1 MKNKVLKMIVAASI
15 AISVAV
21 IPGQAEAAV
30 KDPFKDVSKNNP
42 YYEMV
47 HEMRDK
53 RIISGYEN
61 GEFRPTES
69 ISRKHAAALVNRAT
83 KLKAVEPFVP
93 FKDVSPKNA
102 FFNDIKKLQQAGIFE
117 PDAKGNL
124 YPNQPI
130 TRAEMAKVL
139 TIAYDLKVK
148 VDLDFLDV
156 PKTHPAS
163 KYIKALYSNGI
174 TTGDYGHY
182 NPDKPVTRVHYAVFL
197 HRVLHMNDPIDPSAP
212 ALRLPGHFA
221 GVPAHELE
229 SSSMWLAATML
240 GMLEQKVTRQPAD
253 YLITDK
259 LEHGWAEVNSYYAGH
274 SSGQFAKE
282 NILYLKRF
290 VEKDSKLEAIL
301 DKWLQGDFSE
311 LKDDYFDLRRMSDSD
326 YGNCDV
332 CEGHSDI
339 HIRTQK
345 AEEYFVL
352 TLYGE
357 EGLQRHREQWYEG
370 K

>member
-1 MKNKVLKMIVAASI
+1 MRVKVEIGGNSMKNKMLKMIVAASI
-15 AISVAV
+15 AISVTV
-21 IPGQAEAAV
+21 FPVQAEGAV
-30 KDPFKDVSKNNP
+30 KNPFKDVSKNSP
-42 YYEMV
+42 YYEIV

-83 KLKAVEPFVP
+83 KLKATEPFVP
-93 FKDVSPKNA
+93 FKDVSTKNA
-102 FFNDIKKLQQAGIFE
+102 YFNDVKKLQQAGIFE

-139 TIAYDLKVK
+139 TIAYDLEVK
-148 VDLDFLDV
+148 VDLDFRDV
-156 PKTHPAS
+156 PKRHPAS
-163 KYIKALYSNGI
+163 KYIKPLYSNGI
-174 TTGDYGHY
+174 TTGDLGYY

-221 GVPAHELE
+221 GVSAQQLE
-229 SSSMWLAATML
+229 NNSGMVAEAMMRMLA
-240 GMLEQKVTRQPAD
+240 QKVTRYPAQ
-253 YLITDK
+253 
-259 LEHGWAEVNSYYAGH
+259 VNSYPAGH
-274 SSGQFAKE
+274 GLGQFAKE

-290 VEKDSKLEAIL
+290 VVKDSKLEAVL
-301 DKWLQGDFSE
+301 DQWLQGDFSE
-311 LKDDYFDLRRMSDSD
+311 VKDHYLYLRLRSDPEV
-326 YGNCDV
+326 GNCVECLDQ
-332 CEGHSDI
+332 SDL

-345 AEEYFVL
+345 AEEQFVI

-370 K
+370 N